1 MKNHV
6 KITTLE
12 SILDLFYP
20 CYCKGCGK
28 PGEIFCERCYNYNRC
43 ENPSFFASN
52 YCGFEQVVAC
62 GIREGLLKKMI
73 LDYKFRSRRALAAV
87 FSRMISDEIAR
98 MGLSNFVIVPLP
110 TVRKHIRARGF
121 DHIMEICRR
130 IDAPVERLIVRQKN
144 TVQVGKQSEERILQA
159 KKAYRLDDGAVIDR
173 DKTYVLVDD
182 VWTTG
187 ASMTEA
193 GAVLRA
199 AGARH
204 LVAIVLT
211 KNDGYE
217 FT

>member
-1 MKNHV
+1 MKNRV
-6 KITTLE
+6 KITTVE

-28 PGEIFCERCYNYNRC
+28 AGEIFCERCYNYNRR
-43 ENPSFFASN
+43 ENPGFSAQN
-52 YCGFEQVVAC
+52 YKGFEMVLAC
-62 GIREGLLKKMI
+62 GMREGLLKKMI

-87 FSRMISDEIAR
+87 FSRMISDEILKV
-98 MGLSNFVIVPLP
+98 GLTNYVIVPLP

-121 DHIMEICRR
+121 DHILEICRR
-130 IDAPVERLIVRQKN
+130 IEAPVEGLIIRQKN

-159 KKAYRLDDGAVIDR
+159 RKAYKLAERVVVDKE
-173 DKTYVLVDD
+173 KTYVLVDD

-187 ASMTEA
+187 ASMIEA
-193 GAVLRA
+193 GVVLMA
-199 AGARH
+199 AGAKH